1 MMRKISKYEHIFFMN
16 QILLD
21 TKVKLAERSCV
32 VAIVDHGFKI
42 ENRGSASA
50 FDLSRHDQRLPQQP
64 YSRTSSGSCALIR
77 HIKYVSKIITLQL
90 KTIAI

>member
-1 MMRKISKYEHIFFMN
+1 MKIVLDFEERKKPDFET
-16 QILLD
+16 LLF
-21 TKVKLAERSCV
+21 KVLV

-42 ENRGSASA
+42 ENQGSASV
-50 FDLSRHDQRLPQQP
+50 FDLSLHDQRLPQQP

-90 KTIAI
+90 KTIAF